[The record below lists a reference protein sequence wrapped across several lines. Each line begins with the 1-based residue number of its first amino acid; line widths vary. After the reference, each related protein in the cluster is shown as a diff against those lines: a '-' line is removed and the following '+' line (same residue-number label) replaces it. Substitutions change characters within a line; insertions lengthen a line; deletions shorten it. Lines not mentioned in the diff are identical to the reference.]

1 MKKQYRTL
9 IVLTVAVVTAG
20 LAAFGVMRVIQ
31 NMPVRE
37 VEVAHRQVVV
47 AAANLTMGT
56 RLQPT
61 ELKLVAWPDSSPVE
75 GTFADPQEVVNRGLI
90 EAVAEN
96 EPIRERQ
103 LAPLEA
109 GAGLSTV
116 IPEGMRAIS
125 VRVND
130 VVGVAGFILPGSRVD
145 VLVTITDSSANNE
158 PTARAV
164 VSNVQVLTAGTSLD
178 QEKAK
183 DGAPEPVSVVTL
195 AVVPEDAERV
205 TLAQNEGKITLA
217 LRNQLDTQQTETKGV
232 KKRDLLSAP
241 SPEPVVVQNR
251 VVARRAPLVPVPQ
264 PHLVE
269 TIKAGSREVK
279 ELR

>member
-9 IVLTVAVVTAG
+9 IVLAVAVVTAG
-20 LAAFGVMRVIQ
+20 LAAFGVARVIQ

-37 VEVAHRQVVV
+37 VEVAHTQVVV
-47 AAANLTMGT
+47 AATNLTMGT
-56 RLQPT
+56 RLQPGQ
-61 ELKLVAWPDSSPVE
+61 LKLVAWPESSPVE
-75 GTFADPQEVVNRGLI
+75 GTFTDPQEVLNRGLI

-96 EPIRERQ
+96 EPISERQ

-116 IPEGMRAIS
+116 IPEGMRALS

-145 VLVTITDSSANNE
+145 VLVTITDSSANDE
-158 PTARAV
+158 PTARVV

-183 DGAPEPVSVVTL
+183 DGEPAQVSVVTL
-195 AVVPEDAERV
+195 AVVPEDAERI
-205 TLAQNEGKITLA
+205 TLAQNEGQITLT
-217 LRNQLDTQQTETKGV
+217 LRNMLDTEQTETKGV
-232 KKRDLLSAP
+232 KKRDLLSTPNPA
-241 SPEPVVVQNR
+241 PVVVQNR
-251 VVARRAPLVPVPQ
+251 VVARQAPRIPEPQ
-264 PHLVE
+264 PYVVE
-269 TIKAGSREVK
+269 VFKGGSREIK
-279 ELR
+279 ELK